1 MEIKSCSKCGEIL
14 PPPLKSS
21 GRQVCKSCGWSEQK
35 SKPKL
40 EDSEQSSSDAS
51 NANFRKNATPEQIA
65 KSFKIFANKSEYIL
79 LAILGLLIFSKF
91 SKPTYEY
98 TITSPSDSKFSES
111 MSEYGAK
118 GWKAVEC
125 RRAKDSITDDFSY
138 ECVMI
143 REK

>member
-1 MEIKSCSKCGEIL
+1 MAIENCPKCEEKL
-14 PPPLKSS
+14 PPLLSS

-40 EDSEQSSSDAS
+40 ENSEQNDSDIIDSSS
-51 NANFRKNATPEQIA
+51 RKNATTEQAA
-65 KSFKIFANKSEYIL
+65 KSFKTFANKSEYIL
-79 LAILGLLIFSKF
+79 LAILGLLVFSKL

-98 TITSPSDSKFSES
+98 TVASPSDSKFSES

-125 RRAKDSITDDFSY
+125 RRAKDKTSCKSH
-138 ECVMI
+138 
-143 REK
+143 